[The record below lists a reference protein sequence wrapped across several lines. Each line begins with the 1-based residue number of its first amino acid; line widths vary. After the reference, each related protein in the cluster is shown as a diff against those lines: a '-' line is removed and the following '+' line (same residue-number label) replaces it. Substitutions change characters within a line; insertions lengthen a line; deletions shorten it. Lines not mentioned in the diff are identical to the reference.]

1 MNCDIQRSAFMV
13 PCCFPRRR
21 VKLTVGLTNMY
32 RIPKELDLSP
42 VVGEFTTQVR
52 VGQFDLQFTFGSVSF
67 AIQSPVN
74 VFRNGKLVAHWEEGK
89 WPDPGFYDI
98 MNSEVRRCEV
108 VNDRLI
114 VLAFENGLAM
124 HLEDNSDQ
132 YESMQI
138 SFAEEPSLWII

>member
-1 MNCDIQRSAFMV
+1 
-13 PCCFPRRR
+13 
-21 VKLTVGLTNMY
+21 MY

-67 AIQSPVN
+67 VIQSPVHI
-74 VFRNGKLVAHWEEGK
+74 FRNGKLVAHWEEGK

-98 MNSEVRRCEV
+98 MNSEVIRCEV
-108 VNDRLI
+108 LNDRLI

-138 SFAEEPSLWII
+138 SLAGEPSPWII

>member
-1 MNCDIQRSAFMV
+1 
-13 PCCFPRRR
+13 
-21 VKLTVGLTNMY
+21 MY

-42 VVGEFTTQVR
+42 VIGEFTTQLR
-52 VGQFDLQFTFGSVSF
+52 VGQYDLQFTLGSVNF

-74 VFRNGKLVAHWEEGK
+74 LFRDGKLVAHWEEGK

-98 MNSEVRRCEV
+98 MNAAVTRCEV
-108 VNDRLI
+108 VSDRLI
-114 VLAFENGLAM
+114 VLAFDNGLEM

-138 SFAEEPSLWII
+138 AFEGNPSQWII

>member
-1 MNCDIQRSAFMV
+1 
-13 PCCFPRRR
+13 
-21 VKLTVGLTNMY
+21 MY

-52 VGQFDLQFTFGSVSF
+52 VGQFDVQFTFGKVNF
-67 AIQSPVN
+67 AVQSPVKL
-74 VFRNGKLVAHWEEGK
+74 FRGDKQVAYWEEGK

-98 MNSEVRRCEV
+98 MNSEVKQCEI

-114 VLAFENGLAM
+114 VLRFDNGIEM

-138 SFAEEPSLWII
+138 SFADNPTLWVI